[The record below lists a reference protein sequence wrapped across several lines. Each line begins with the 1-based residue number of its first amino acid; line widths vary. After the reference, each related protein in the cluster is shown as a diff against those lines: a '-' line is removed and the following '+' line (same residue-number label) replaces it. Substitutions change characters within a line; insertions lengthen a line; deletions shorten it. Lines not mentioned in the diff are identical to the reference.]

1 MQCPHDAE
9 VFQAARPRL
18 EAIAYRLLGSA
29 GDAEDATLGAFLAYL
44 KAAETEEFGLEGG
57 RVGESDSVKLMTVHA
72 AKGLEW
78 PVVIVP
84 GLSRATTRKGNLAPG
99 SVFPATPAT
108 NTRWTQNAR
117 KLPYPLRGDRAD
129 LPGLSPDDV
138 RVEYEN
144 RALTISGERRSEHET
159 EEAGYRRIERS
170 FGAFRRTVT
179 LPTGIDPEA
188 ITAGFENGVLTVR
201 VPKPESAKPHKVEI
215 AVSSESSK

>member
-1 MQCPHDAE
+1 MSLVRWEPVSMNRLFTSLFDTPTGT
-9 VFQAARPRL
+9 AAVQRRWVPAMDL
-18 EAIAYRLLGSA
+18 
-29 GDAEDATLGAFLAYL
+29 
-44 KAAETEEFGLEGG
+44 AETDDAYVL
-57 RVGESDSVKLMTVHA
+57 
-72 AKGLEW
+72 
-78 PVVIVP
+78 
-84 GLSRATTRKGNLAPG
+84 
-99 SVFPATPAT
+99 
-108 NTRWTQNAR
+108 
-117 KLPYPLRGDRAD
+117 RAD